1 MVDECARH
9 VLSQVCV
16 MAGKKHSSLDKV
28 LGRID
33 QLDAAGLQ
41 TLVQR
46 LARERAL
53 LDTVFNTLQE
63 GVLVITSDGEID
75 YANDAAARMI
85 GFKDQ
90 AGAAATLWRLVP
102 GLRASLDG
110 EGLRNKKDG
119 LPFVTREF
127 ELTYPQPRV
136 VRLYMV
142 PFHEGETEE
151 QRFAIILA
159 DITTEKKSTEE
170 LIENEKIS
178 SILLLA
184 AGVAH
189 ELGNPLN
196 SLTIHLQLIERKLK
210 KLRGSKKADS
220 LDESIRI
227 CQGEVT
233 RLDGII
239 RNFLEAIRPRA
250 PDLAE
255 VNVVEIIEDVL
266 RFQGKELEDRGLKI
280 EGELPASTPVI
291 MADRNQLKQV
301 FFNLVKN
308 AMEAMAP
315 GGTLAIRVGAD
326 DDSVYIRIADTG
338 TGIKQEDLV
347 KLFSP
352 YHTTKT
358 GGHGLGLM
366 IVQRIMRDHGGHV
379 GIESKEGLGTV
390 VTLQFPQKH
399 RRVRMLKS

>member
-1 MVDECARH
+1 
-9 VLSQVCV
+9 
-16 MAGKKHSSLDKV
+16 MAVKKHSSLDKV

-63 GVLVITSDGEID
+63 GVLVITGDGGIE

-85 GFKDQ
+85 GFKEQ
-90 AGAAATLWRLVP
+90 AGTAATLWRLVP
-102 GLRASLDG
+102 GLRASLEG
-110 EGLRNKKDG
+110 EGRRDKMDG
-119 LPFVTREF
+119 LPLVTREF
-127 ELTYPQPRV
+127 ELHYPQPRV

-142 PFHEGETEE
+142 PFQEGENDDT
-151 QRFAIILA
+151 RFAIILA

-210 KLRGSKKADS
+210 KLRGSRETDS
-220 LDESIRI
+220 LGESIKV

-239 RNFLEAIRPRA
+239 RNFLEAIRPRP

-255 VNVVEIIEDVL
+255 VNVVEVVEDVL
-266 RFQGKELEDRGLKI
+266 RFQAKELEDRELKV
-280 EGELPASTPVI
+280 EGELSASTPVI

-301 FFNLVKN
+301 FFNLIKN
-308 AMEAMAP
+308 AMEAMQP
-315 GGTLAIRVGAD
+315 GGTLGIRVRAD
-326 DDSVYIRIADTG
+326 DDSVFIRIADTG
-338 TGIKQEDLV
+338 SGIKQEDLSR
-347 KLFSP
+347 LFSP
-352 YHTTKT
+352 YHTTKA

-379 GIESKEGLGTV
+379 GIESKEGTGTV